1 MNQKLRYRLITGKDD
16 ASFCSR
22 ISALLEE
29 GYVLYGSPAL
39 TYNGRLRFNCT
50 RIIAEPILE
59 REFFTRLVKL
69 GIPVKV
75 ESNQME

>member
-22 ISALLEE
+22 ISALLDE

-39 TYNGRLRFNCT
+39 TYNGEHVVAAQAL
-50 RIIAEPILE
+50 ILGQKESAIAAQTDEA
-59 REFFTRLVKL
+59 
-69 GIPVKV
+69 
-75 ESNQME
+75 

>member
-39 TYNGRLRFNCT
+39 TYNGNDV
-50 RIIAEPILE
+50 IAAQALILGE
-59 REFFTRLVKL
+59 KNTTTTAITK
-69 GIPVKV
+69 
-75 ESNQME
+75 